1 VICPNGWDKE
11 NLSQPGFQK
20 EYNFIFDGQYS
31 RDSLRSFE
39 PESFIQQIVE
49 KYKNRQLDGVVG
61 VDDYPTSIVATII
74 AEKLGLPA
82 SELKQVQQEIVPEA
96 TPQFM
101 IFDPCNFD
109 QNQISMGYPFLPNR
123 LNQYFQFW
131 RNK

>member
-1 VICPNGWDKE
+1 MSTLFNRLIHTLTLVSSTNWEE
-11 NLSQPGFQK
+11 NQ
-20 EYNFIFDGQYS
+20 
-31 RDSLRSFE
+31 
-39 PESFIQQIVE
+39 

-82 SELKQVQQEIVPEA
+82 SELKPLFVCHNKYYSRQVQQEIVPEA